1 SLHRVFHSIRF
12 KVNKVGIQRYPFF
25 YARKVRQKGF
35 PYSSEPLKKPLSA
48 QKQGEKPHIQKKC
61 RIFARQNALLASKR
75 YTILIITS

>member
-1 SLHRVFHSIRF
+1 LHRVFHSIRF

-35 PYSSEPLKKPLSA
+35 PSTRRPRKTPLSA

-61 RIFARQNALLASKR
+61 RIFARQIAL
-75 YTILIITS
+75 